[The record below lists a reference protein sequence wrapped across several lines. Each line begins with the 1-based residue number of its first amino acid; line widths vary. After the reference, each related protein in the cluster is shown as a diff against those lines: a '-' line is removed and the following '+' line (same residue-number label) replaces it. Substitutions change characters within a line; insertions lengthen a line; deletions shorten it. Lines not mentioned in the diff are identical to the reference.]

1 MLDNRA
7 FDEGWALQDERFK
20 LTQLCKAH
28 FTHKILVFVCK
39 ASKPPTP
46 CKVLSAF

>member
-20 LTQLCKAH
+20 LTQLLQSP
-28 FTHKILVFVCK
+28 FY
-39 ASKPPTP
+39 P
-46 CKVLSAF
+46 